1 MGMHPKVDV
10 VMVGGSVVVG
20 AVSVTLLAKLPLL
33 VVLVVVPLSA
43 RLEFCPGDPVS
54 VAAISTPRA
63 PGSWSGR
70 MKRGFALHS
79 LTTVRAVRSKVSA
92 LNDCILFQLG

>member
-10 VMVGGSVVVG
+10 VIVGGSVVAG
-20 AVSVTLLAKLPLL
+20 AVSVTLLAKLSLL
-33 VVLVVVPLSA
+33 VLVVVVPLSA
-43 RLEFCPGDPVS
+43 RLEFTPGDPVS
-54 VAAISTPRA
+54 VAATSTTRA

-79 LTTVRAVRSKVSA
+79 LTTVKAVRSKVSV